1 LDTACKK
8 DAVVCVG
15 MPGTSVDFC
24 HMHGF
29 ITQTK
34 GIFFVN
40 AMRTTNFTTFERNVN
55 DRKPKQIT
63 RYKYRCTKILGR

>member
-1 LDTACKK
+1 
-8 DAVVCVG
+8 

-34 GIFFVN
+34 GIFFVT
-40 AMRTTNFTTFERNVN
+40 AMKTTNFTAFERNVN
-55 DRKPKQIT
+55 DRNPK
-63 RYKYRCTKILGR
+63 